1 VSVES
6 SSSETSGPGIA
17 SPGTA
22 SPGTSSPEPSQAPS
36 SWGPWLGWSL
46 LLAGLATALAT
57 ALAWTNPGPAEF
69 ERFAG
74 ERLVELAAE
83 EVCGEEGLPLLL
95 RLVVRD
101 CHGLIRSQHRAL
113 GALAA
118 QATHRYNAG
127 LFSLYATEVGG
138 QELMPGLAVP
148 RYHALTLGLAGQLLV
163 LRADSDTRVE
173 QK

>member
-1 VSVES
+1 MSVES
-6 SSSETSGPGIA
+6 SRSETSA
-17 SPGTA
+17 PGTA
-22 SPGTSSPEPSQAPS
+22 SPGTSSPDPSHSPS
-36 SWGPWLGWSL
+36 GWRPWLGGAL
-46 LLAGLATALAT
+46 LLAGLAT

-74 ERLVELAAE
+74 ERLVELAAD

-101 CHGLIRSQHRAL
+101 CHGLIQSQRRAL
-113 GALAA
+113 GSLAA

-148 RYHALTLGLAGQLLV
+148 RYHAITLGLAGQLLV

>member
-1 VSVES
+1 MSVES
-6 SSSETSGPGIA
+6 SSRE
-17 SPGTA
+17 TA
-22 SPGTSSPEPSQAPS
+22 SPAASHSTRH
-36 SWGPWLGWSL
+36 WRPWLGWSL
-46 LLAGLATALAT
+46 LLAGLATALA
-57 ALAWTNPGPAEF
+57 WTNPGPAEF
-69 ERFAG
+69 ESFAG
-74 ERLVELAAE
+74 ERLVELAAD

-101 CHGLIRSQHRAL
+101 CQGLIHSQRRAL

-138 QELMPGLAVP
+138 QELMPGLVVP

-163 LRADSDTRVE
+163 LRADSDAGVE

>member
-1 VSVES
+1 MSVES
-6 SSSETSGPGIA
+6 SSSETSSRETPSPAA
-17 SPGTA
+17 SH
-22 SPGTSSPEPSQAPS
+22 SPRC
-36 SWGPWLGWSL
+36 WRPWLGWSL
-46 LLAGLATALAT
+46 LLAGLATALA
-57 ALAWTNPGPAEF
+57 WTNPGPAEF
-69 ERFAG
+69 ESFAG
-74 ERLVELAAE
+74 ERLVELAAD
-83 EVCGEEGLPLLL
+83 EVCGEEGLPMLL

-101 CHGLIRSQHRAL
+101 CHGLIKSQRRAL

-127 LFSLYATEVGG
+127 LFSVYATEVGG

-163 LRADSDTRVE
+163 LRAESDAGVE

>member
-1 VSVES
+1 M
-6 SSSETSGPGIA
+6 PA
-17 SPGTA
+17 
-22 SPGTSSPEPSQAPS
+22 APS
-36 SWGPWLGWSL
+36 PSPSPWRPWLGWSL
-46 LLAGLATALAT
+46 LLAAVAT
-57 ALAWTNPGPAEF
+57 ALAWSNPGPAEF
-69 ERFAG
+69 EAFAG

-83 EVCGEEGLPLLL
+83 EVCGEAGLPMLL

-101 CHGLIRSQHRAL
+101 CHGLIRSQRRVL
-113 GALAA
+113 GSLAA

-138 QELMPGLAVP
+138 QNLMPGLAVP

-163 LRADSDTRVE
+163 LRASGDPSVE

>member
-1 VSVES
+1 MSVES
-6 SSSETSGPGIA
+6 SSSETSGPGSA
-17 SPGTA
+17 SPRTA

-36 SWGPWLGWSL
+36 GWGPWLGWSL
-46 LLAGLATALAT
+46 LLAGLAT

-113 GALAA
+113 GSLAA

>member
-1 VSVES
+1 VSAE
-6 SSSETSGPGIA
+6 P
-17 SPGTA
+17 P
-22 SPGTSSPEPSQAPS
+22 SPETLNPAASDPGS
-36 SWGPWLGWSL
+36 SHALGPWRPWLGWSL
-46 LLAGLATALAT
+46 LLAGLATALA
-57 ALAWTNPGPAEF
+57 WTNPGPVEF
-69 ERFAG
+69 EAFAG

-101 CHGLIRSQHRAL
+101 CHGLIQSQRRAL
-113 GALAA
+113 GSLAA

-138 QELMPGLAVP
+138 QQLMPGLAVP
-148 RYHALTLGLAGQLLV
+148 RYHALTLGVAGQLLV
-163 LRADSDTRVE
+163 LRADSDAGVE

>member
-1 VSVES
+1 MSVES
-6 SSSETSGPGIA
+6 SRSETSA
-17 SPGTA
+17 PGTA
-22 SPGTSSPEPSQAPS
+22 SPGSLSPDPSPAPS
-36 SWGPWLGWSL
+36 GWRPWLGGAL
-46 LLAGLATALAT
+46 LLAGLAT

-69 ERFAG
+69 ESFAG
-74 ERLVELAAE
+74 ERLVELAAD

-101 CHGLIRSQHRAL
+101 CHGLIRSQSRAL

>member
-1 VSVES
+1 MSVES
-6 SSSETSGPGIA
+6 SRSETSA
-17 SPGTA
+17 PGTA
-22 SPGTSSPEPSQAPS
+22 SPGTSSPDPSPAPS
-36 SWGPWLGWSL
+36 GWQPWLGGAL
-46 LLAGLATALAT
+46 LLAGLAT

-69 ERFAG
+69 ESFAG
-74 ERLVELAAE
+74 ERLVELAAD

-101 CHGLIRSQHRAL
+101 CHGLIRSQRRAL

>member
-1 VSVES
+1 MSVES
-6 SSSETSGPGIA
+6 SRSETSG
-17 SPGTA
+17 PGTA
-22 SPGTSSPEPSQAPS
+22 SPGTSSPDPSPAPS
-36 SWGPWLGWSL
+36 GWRPWLGGAL
-46 LLAGLATALAT
+46 LLAGLAT

-69 ERFAG
+69 ESFAG
-74 ERLVELAAE
+74 ERLVELAAD

-148 RYHALTLGLAGQLLV
+148 RYHAITLGLAGQLLV